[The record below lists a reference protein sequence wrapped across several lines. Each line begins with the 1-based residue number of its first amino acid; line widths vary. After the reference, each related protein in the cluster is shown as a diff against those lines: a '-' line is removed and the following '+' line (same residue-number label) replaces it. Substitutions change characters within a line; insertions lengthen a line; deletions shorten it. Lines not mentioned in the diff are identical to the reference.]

1 MTPKSTTH
9 FRGRIIE
16 VSVDEVTLPNGVRA
30 ELEVVHHPGG
40 AAVAA
45 VDHDERV
52 CLLRQ
57 YRYVTDGWLWELPA
71 GKLES
76 GEPPLVTAQRELIE
90 EAGVKARTWSS
101 LGSFWS
107 SPGVFGE
114 VLHLYLARD
123 LEPAAAAPES
133 NEVFEV
139 HWLPLGEA
147 CERALDGNI
156 RDGKTALGLLRAS
169 HQLRR

>member
-1 MTPKSTTH
+1 LKPKSTTH

-16 VSVDEVTLPNGVRA
+16 VSVDEVTLPNGACV

-40 AAVAA
+40 AATAA

-57 YRYVTDGWLWELPA
+57 YRYVAGGWLWELPA
-71 GKLES
+71 GKLER
-76 GEPPLVTAQRELIE
+76 GEPPLLTAQRELLE
-90 EAGVKARTWSS
+90 EAGIHARNWSS
-101 LGSFWS
+101 LGSYWS
-107 SPGVFGE
+107 SPGVFAE

-123 LEPAAAAPES
+123 LESTAAAPES
-133 NEVFEV
+133 NEVLEV
-139 HWLPLGEA
+139 HWIPLSEA
-147 CERALDGNI
+147 CERALDGDI

-169 HQLRR
+169 HHLRR